1 MVIRNSF
8 KQITA
13 FTLFLS
19 LSIACSPNPN
29 TEKNKLTDVNA
40 EQNIDHHIIY
50 GNLIINDKSDYL
62 MIPVNIANGNQEGN
76 FLFGSSRYS
85 GKNGSI
91 KPENII
97 FYAKRDGTSHI
108 LLTKKAL
115 INEFKLLEHKQESGK
130 PVKRFWFYKI
140 IETDTN
146 GNKQLD
152 AQDATVGYIS
162 DLSGKNLKQITPAN
176 THIMNW
182 NVIQSV
188 GAMFIKIVKDSDN
201 DKRFTEKDK
210 TAFIKVNLDNPEI
223 GKEIFNNQLEKEI
236 QSYSLK

>member
-1 MVIRNSF
+1 MVIRNLF
-8 KQITA
+8 KQIT
-13 FTLFLS
+13 TLTLLVGLS
-19 LSIACSPNPN
+19 VSCSSNPN

-40 EQNIDHHIIY
+40 AQNLDHHIIY

-62 MIPVNIANGNQEGN
+62 MIPVDVANGNQEGN

-91 KPENII
+91 KPHNII
-97 FYAKRDGTSHI
+97 FYAKKDGTSHV
-108 LLTKKAL
+108 LLKKKTL
-115 INEFKLLEHKQESGK
+115 INKFKLLEYKQESGK
-130 PVKRFWFYKI
+130 PPKRFWFYKI

-152 AQDATVGYIS
+152 SQDATVGYIS
-162 DLSGKNLKQITPAN
+162 DLSGKNLKQITPGN

-188 GAMFIKIVKDSDN
+188 GAMFIKIIKDSDQ
-201 DKRFTEKDK
+201 DQRFTERDK

-223 GKEIFNNQLEKEI
+223 GKEIISNQLEKEI
-236 QSYSLK
+236 QSYILK